1 MKKSKLNTILFL
13 LLTFYFLISCGYQ
26 PLLNIENQKFS
37 IKGFS
42 LEGNKRLSGILRNNL
57 ITSNTEENNLILT
70 IKANKKNEI
79 SNKSD
84 TGKVLQYAVSV
95 NFEVTA
101 VGEKSKE
108 IILSQVYSR
117 KQNYNASDVHLDT
130 LNNEKKVLESMI
142 ETIANE
148 ILIGLSSIYQ
158 EK

>member
-1 MKKSKLNTILFL
+1 MKNSKLNKILFL
-13 LLTFYFLISCGYQ
+13 LLAFNFLLSCGYQ
-26 PLLNIENQKFS
+26 PLLSIENQKFS
-37 IKGFS
+37 IKEFS
-42 LEGNKRLSGILRNNL
+42 LEGNKRLGIILRNNL
-57 ITSNTEENNLILT
+57 VTSEKEKNNLTLT
-70 IKANKKNEI
+70 IKASKKNEI

-101 VGEKSKE
+101 IGDNVEE

-142 ETIANE
+142 ESIANE

-158 EK
+158 KK

>member
-1 MKKSKLNTILFL
+1 M
-13 LLTFYFLISCGYQ
+13 
-26 PLLNIENQKFS
+26 
-37 IKGFS
+37 
-42 LEGNKRLSGILRNNL
+42 

-158 EK
+158 EKWF